1 MDIAFKIRIL
11 RHLFSFF
18 QNGIVTSCLKDAA
31 LMKSQR
37 TEITA
42 SKASSVAG
50 QTEFDLFQ
58 CRDPAF
64 FLVHGMISSCIRQI
78 VNIVHFHLRQRL
90 RWWILYH
97 ISTVPIRFC
106 QRLCCKWIRVS
117 VLNGKAVRVS
127 FFIGLYLLK

>member
-18 QNGIVTSCLKDAA
+18 QNGIVTSCLKDTA
-31 LMKSQR
+31 LMKGQR

-58 CRDPAF
+58 CRDP
-64 FLVHGMISSCIRQI
+64 
-78 VNIVHFHLRQRL
+78 
-90 RWWILYH
+90 
-97 ISTVPIRFC
+97 P
-106 QRLCCKWIRVS
+106 
-117 VLNGKAVRVS
+117 S
-127 FFIGLYLLK
+127 FWYMG